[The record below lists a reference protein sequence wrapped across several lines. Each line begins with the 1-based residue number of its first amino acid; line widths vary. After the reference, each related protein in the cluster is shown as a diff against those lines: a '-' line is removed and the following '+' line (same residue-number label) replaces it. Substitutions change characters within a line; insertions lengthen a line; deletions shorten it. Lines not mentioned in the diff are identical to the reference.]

1 MSQPTVLVTLIEIA
15 TKELELQTEQLGRA
29 TKVLDDAYAQAK
41 LLRQY
46 RQDYVDKLQ
55 ASMHAGLSKDGY
67 QNFQNFLYKLDQAI
81 AGQDELVAHAELSLQ
96 VQREKWQEAQRK
108 KLSYEVLVS
117 RSESKAHKL
126 ELKRDQKMMDEYAMR
141 SKSKQS
147 KQ

>member
-141 SKSKQS
+141 SKSKQA